1 MTTKNKH
8 MIPFLRFDI
17 GCIQRYNDDVIILNF
32 ILIIKKLR
40 FVLFLN
46 MCFPFQGIP
55 PSIEY
60 LNRIFNL
67 EKQDILLYFVI

>member
-17 GCIQRYNDDVIILNF
+17 GCIQRYNDDVIVLNF

-40 FVLFLN
+40 FFVFEYV
-46 MCFPFQGIP
+46 FPF
-55 PSIEY
+55 SRY
-60 LNRIFNL
+60 SAFNRIP
-67 EKQDILLYFVI
+67 K